1 MDYRATFVYCRVYI
15 CNDTDCIK
23 KTVEL
28 SIAKYEWAYSL
39 DNTLNIMRQKKM
51 TQQQRIG
58 RLEKVVSQLFI
69 LTKKIEGEIKVI
81 QDKTGYNLDEEE

>member
-1 MDYRATFVYCRVYI
+1 MRL
-15 CNDTDCIK
+15 K
-23 KTVEL
+23 KL
-28 SIAKYEWAYSL
+28 
-39 DNTLNIMRQKKM
+39 

-81 QDKTGYNLDEEE
+81 QDKTGYHLEEEE

>member
-1 MDYRATFVYCRVYI
+1 MDNRSKTLYNRFYI
-15 CNDTDCIK
+15 CNGSNCFK
-23 KTVEL
+23 KTMEL
-28 SIAKYEWAYSL
+28 SSFKYERAYSL
-39 DNTLNIMRQKKM
+39 DNTLNIMRLKKL

-81 QDKTGYNLDEEE
+81 QDKTGYHLEEEE

>member
-1 MDYRATFVYCRVYI
+1 MDYKARTIHNGLYT
-15 CNDTDCIK
+15 CNDTDCLQ

-28 SIAKYEWAYSL
+28 GGIKYKWAYSL
-39 DNTLNIMRQKKM
+39 DNTLNIMRLKKL

-81 QDKTGYNLDEEE
+81 QDKTGYHLEEEE

>member
-1 MDYRATFVYCRVYI
+1 
-15 CNDTDCIK
+15 
-23 KTVEL
+23 
-28 SIAKYEWAYSL
+28 
-39 DNTLNIMRQKKM
+39 MRQKKL

-81 QDKTGYNLDEEE
+81 QDKTGYNIDEEE

>member
-1 MDYRATFVYCRVYI
+1 MELGG
-15 CNDTDCIK
+15 IK
-23 KTVEL
+23 YK
-28 SIAKYEWAYSL
+28 WAYSL
-39 DNTLNIMRQKKM
+39 DNTLNIMRLKKL

-81 QDKTGYNLDEEE
+81 QDKTGYNLEEEE

>member
-1 MDYRATFVYCRVYI
+1 
-15 CNDTDCIK
+15 
-23 KTVEL
+23 VEL
-28 SIAKYEWAYSL
+28 GGIKYKWAYSL
-39 DNTLNIMRQKKM
+39 DNTLNIMRLKKL

-81 QDKTGYNLDEEE
+81 QDKTGYNKDEEE

>member
-1 MDYRATFVYCRVYI
+1 VDYKARTIHNGLYACD
-15 CNDTDCIK
+15 DTDRIQ

-28 SIAKYEWAYSL
+28 GGIKYKWAYSL
-39 DNTLNIMRQKKM
+39 DNTLNIMRLKKL

-81 QDKTGYNLDEEE
+81 QDKTGYNKDEEE